1 MSEHEHEEEG
11 YQGAATL
18 LVEGAELPVEVR
30 LRGHFEPIDGRY
42 HWYGRIAAHTELTEL
57 VQQRRPAATL
67 RTPAGEAEGGLSDPD
82 PWGRYRI
89 TGLGRP
95 PFEVDDLNKV
105 PPAE

>member
-1 MSEHEHEEEG
+1 MSEHEHDEEG
-11 YQGAATL
+11 YQGSATL
-18 LVEGAELPVEVR
+18 LVAGRELPVEVR

-42 HWYGRIAAHTELTEL
+42 HWYGRIAAHTELTDL
-57 VQQRRPAATL
+57 VQRSRPEATL
-67 RTPAGEAEGGLSDPD
+67 RTPVGEAAGEVSDQD

-95 PFEVDDLNKV
+95 PFEVDDVNTV